1 MVREADWTCMR
12 PHQILLVEHA
22 LRQLSR
28 VEQTGWDA
36 IPEQLHSSFARYMNR
51 DVWTGECD
59 LMTLREA
66 ALLIV
71 RDAITRTGEFADGD
85 EFANGEGDKERL

>member
-1 MVREADWTCMR
+1 MVREADSTCMR
-12 PHQILLVEHA
+12 PQQILLVEHA

-36 IPEQLHSSFARYMNR
+36 IPEDLHPAFARYMNR

-59 LMTLREA
+59 LLTLREA
-66 ALLIV
+66 ALMIV

-85 EFANGEGDKERL
+85 EFANGSGNKEPL